1 MCVCVHCCANFKKG
15 GWGHATL
22 CVLVFVRRI
31 RKLAVIILPII
42 SFKWN
47 ENEFFQVESHD
58 LITIIHLIMREVP
71 NLNTGTEW
79 QLILLITCV
88 ALRLHNILQSEI
100 YRKEEPITV
109 DYKFKFP
116 SIQVLITIT
125 ISIHLPVIYYDI
137 FKIKDS
143 DSECYKLTGCW

>member
-1 MCVCVHCCANFKKG
+1 MCVHCCAKFKKR
-15 GWGHATL
+15 WVGHATL

-31 RKLAVIILPII
+31 RKFSSNYLTYYKLQMKWKWIL
-42 SFKWN
+42 SSW
-47 ENEFFQVESHD
+47 
-58 LITIIHLIMREVP
+58 ITRFDYDYPSDYEGGSKFEHWHWVAADTSNYLR
-71 NLNTGTEW
+71 
-79 QLILLITCV
+79 CV

-125 ISIHLPVIYYDI
+125 ISIHLPMIYHDI

>member
-1 MCVCVHCCANFKKG
+1 
-15 GWGHATL
+15 
-22 CVLVFVRRI
+22 
-31 RKLAVIILPII
+31 
-42 SFKWN
+42 
-47 ENEFFQVESHD
+47 
-58 LITIIHLIMREVP
+58 MREVP

-125 ISIHLPVIYYDI
+125 ISIHLPMIYHDI

-143 DSECYKLTGCW
+143 DSECYKLTGC